1 MANQNTDKALLGFA
15 MSSNSLLQKIEAIEN
30 QTKDTLFRIESV
42 MVSSFSV
49 TQGIAAGLSEN
60 NKILKEIKEIISRKS
75 EAEKAKFGGGGG
87 ISKLLGLGGFIALT
101 GIGMFGLAMA
111 FQEAGKVTP
120 AAIASGVAMFVALG
134 VIARLMGMIITDPGG
149 GSVFGSVK
157 VMKTFTLTMG
167 MSIVMLLGLSY
178 ALQAMAPVGGD
189 KLITALALGAVIYI
203 MGQTFVQLI
212 KAWEFSGIMN
222 FMLNKNNTDD
232 IMRAMTLMSLQMVV
246 LAAAMIL
253 MPSGLKQQDA
263 FNFVIIAAAMIPLS
277 VALVAMRFALPAIEK
292 IKVSTIAKAGL
303 AVAML
308 GLALAPVAMAAKLV
322 GKVGITEAEIQRLV
336 SISMALAPLI
346 AIIGVMTALI
356 NFAKEGKV
364 MKNQQGQNNSL
375 LKMDNSR
382 KRNQKMNIKA
392 VGIFA
397 LQAVAV
403 LAVLALTA
411 LAFKYAAPALLQAA
425 NTARQ
430 IDTIGILK
438 FMFTIGGLLMIGG
451 LVIGMTMK
459 MLKGK
464 KKSETRGLI
473 PGMGSSSEKPGKL
486 SKEDLIM
493 AAVLLPL
500 IAISMIGVAYV
511 FKLLPPSVSDL
522 PEGFLMFS
530 IKAGIAL
537 MIFGAAMAMTFSIM
551 RGKNKGPGSG
561 TFGLG
566 GKSKPASLS
575 FEDAV
580 IAAAMIPLVAI
591 GVLATAWIFQGLPGT
606 SAEMAP
612 DVMWAL
618 KSAAAIMV
626 FGGTLMI
633 LGKLAK
639 NFKIEETLKV
649 LLVVALA
656 SLSILMV
663 ATAFSLMAG
672 IEYGTPPPLM
682 WSVGVGVSLFI
693 VGGVILA
700 LGAIAM
706 AVTPAGVLLGALTV
720 LVGAGVLYAVAWIF
734 TQIGKIDGLKES
746 AQTITDVLFMPFNAM
761 VDLLKRFKEE
771 IGVEVMGD
779 LALGIVKIAGAW
791 IVLSAA
797 LAGAGAA
804 GVFASV
810 GGVISGI
817 ADGITELFGGTVEMK
832 PSELLKFLV
841 ENSAKVIVGATALE
855 KVAAGYRSIISN
867 SAGFA
872 SGMAPLGRFLERLSS
887 KNGQLAVASFDKFN
901 KSYRTYADTNNELDI
916 TKVEATT
923 KMFNALAD
931 LAKNN
936 GENAMKVLADS
947 LLKAVAQLSDA
958 VSDLDKAVDK
968 QGEATSGAGDVIS
981 GAINKMK
988 ELVTGKTKEIAANT
1002 PGADTSL
1009 DDVVEAIEALE
1020 DTLTGSGI
1028 KLRGAAAY

>member
-149 GSVFGSVK
+149 GSVFASVK

-167 MSIVMLLGLSY
+167 MSMVMLLGLSY

-246 LAAAMIL
+246 LAGAMLL
-253 MPSGLKQQDA
+253 MPSGLKPQDA

-356 NFAKEGKV
+356 NFAKEGRV
-364 MKNQQGQNNSL
+364 AKNQQGQNNSL

-411 LAFKYAAPALLQAA
+411 LAFKYAAPALVQAA
-425 NTARQ
+425 TTARQ

-464 KKSETRGLI
+464 QKSETRGLI

-486 SKEDLIM
+486 GKNDLIM

-500 IAISMIGVAYV
+500 IAISMIGVAYA
-511 FKLLPPSVSDL
+511 FKLLPSSVSDL

-551 RGKNKGPGSG
+551 RGKSKGPGSG
-561 TFGLG
+561 MFGLG
-566 GKSKPASLS
+566 GRSKPASLS
-575 FEDAV
+575 FKDAA
-580 IAAAMIPLVAI
+580 IAAMMIPLVAI
-591 GVLATAWIFQGLPGT
+591 GVLATAWIFQALPGT
-606 SAEMAP
+606 SADMAP

-618 KSAAAIMV
+618 KSAVAIMV

-639 NFKIEETLKV
+639 NFKIKETLKV

-656 SLSILMV
+656 ALSILMV
-663 ATAFSLMAG
+663 AWAFTLLAG
-672 IEYGTPPPLM
+672 VEYGDPPPIM
-682 WSVGVGVSLFI
+682 WSLGVGVALF
-693 VGGVILA
+693 VLGGVILA

-706 AVTPAGVLLGALTV
+706 AVTPVGILLGALTV
-720 LVGAGVLYAVAWIF
+720 LVGAAVLYAVAWIF

-761 VDLLKRFKEE
+761 VDLFKRFKDE
-771 IGVEVMGD
+771 IGIENMGGLAAGIGK
-779 LALGIVKIAGAW
+779 LALAW
-791 IVLSAA
+791 LGLGAA
-797 LAGAGAA
+797 LAGSAA
-804 GVFASV
+804 GGVLSSIGGLAS
-810 GGVISGI
+810 
-817 ADGITELFGGTVEMK
+817 AAFDGLTKLFGGNVEMK
-832 PSELLKFLV
+832 PSELLRFLV
-841 ENSAKVIVGATALE
+841 KNSQTLLVTAE
-855 KVAAGYRSIISN
+855 TMTAISTAYKQIASRSQAFIEGI
-867 SAGFA
+867 
-872 SGMAPLGRFLERLSS
+872 APLGRFIERLGSTT
-887 KNGQLAVASFDKFN
+887 GILAASTFKDFSN
-901 KSYRTYADTNNELDI
+901 AYERYAKANNELDI

-936 GENAMKVLADS
+936 GENAMKILADS
-947 LLKAVAQLSDA
+947 LLAAVAQLSDA
-958 VSDLDKAVDK
+958 VADLDKAVDK
-968 QGEATSGAGDVIS
+968 QGEATSGVGDVIS
-981 GAINKMK
+981 GAIGKMK
-988 ELVTGKTKEIAANT
+988 EIVTGKTKEIEANT
-1002 PGADTSL
+1002 PGGGSTM

-1020 DTLTGSGI
+1020 DTLVGSGI
-1028 KLRGAAAY
+1028 KLRQSSY

>member
-60 NKILKEIKEIISRKS
+60 NKILKEIKEIISKKS
-75 EAEKAKFGGGGG
+75 AAETAKFGGGGG
-87 ISKLLGLGGFIALT
+87 INKLLGLGGFIALT

-134 VIARLMGMIITDPGG
+134 VIAKLMGMILQDPGG
-149 GSVFGSVK
+149 GSIFGSLK

-167 MSIVMLLGLSY
+167 MSMIMLLGMSY

-232 IMRAMTLMSLQMVV
+232 IMRAMFLMSVQMVV
-246 LAAAMIL
+246 LAFAMKL
-253 MPSGLKQQDA
+253 MPNVKQQTA
-263 FNFVIIAAAMIPLS
+263 INFVIIAAAMIPLS

-292 IKVSTIAKAGL
+292 IKISTIAKAGL

-346 AIIGVMTALI
+346 AIIGVMTAII
-356 NFAKEGKV
+356 NFAKEGRV
-364 MKNQQGQNNSL
+364 AKNQVGQNNSL

-382 KRNQKMNIKA
+382 KRNQKMNIKGI
-392 VGIFA
+392 GIFA
-397 LQAVAV
+397 LQAVAI
-403 LAVLALTA
+403 LGALALTA
-411 LAFKYAAPALLQAA
+411 IGFKYAAPMLVEAA
-425 NTARQ
+425 NAARQ
-430 IDTIGILK
+430 MDMIGVLK
-438 FMFTIGGLLMIGG
+438 FMFTIGGLLLIGG

-464 KKSETRGLI
+464 QKSETRGLV

-486 SKEDLIM
+486 SKNDLIM

-500 IAISMIGVAYV
+500 IAISMIGVAYA
-511 FKLLPPSVSDL
+511 FKLLPSSVSDL

-551 RGKNKGPGSG
+551 RGKSKGPGSG
-561 TFGLG
+561 MFGLG
-566 GKSKPASLS
+566 GRSKPASLS
-575 FEDAV
+575 FKDAAV
-580 IAAAMIPLVAI
+580 AAMMIPLVAL
-591 GVLATAWIFQGLPGT
+591 GVLATAWIFQALPGT
-606 SAEMAP
+606 SADMAP

-618 KSAAAIMV
+618 KSAVAIMV

-639 NFKIEETLKV
+639 NFKIKETLKV

-656 SLSILMV
+656 ALSILMV
-663 ATAFSLMAG
+663 AWAFTLLAG
-672 IEYGTPPPLM
+672 VEYGDPPPIM
-682 WSVGVGVSLFI
+682 WSLGVGVALF
-693 VGGVILA
+693 VLGGVILA

-706 AVTPAGVLLGALTV
+706 AVTPVGILLGALTV
-720 LVGAGVLYAVAWIF
+720 LVGAAVLYAVAWIF

-761 VDLLKRFKEE
+761 VDLFKRFKDE
-771 IGVEVMGD
+771 IGIENMGGLAAGIGK
-779 LALGIVKIAGAW
+779 LALAW
-791 IVLSAA
+791 LGLGAA
-797 LAGAGAA
+797 LAGSAA
-804 GVFASV
+804 GGVLSSIGGLAS
-810 GGVISGI
+810 
-817 ADGITELFGGTVEMK
+817 AAFDGLTKLFGGNVEMK
-832 PSELLKFLV
+832 PSELLRFLV
-841 ENSAKVIVGATALE
+841 RNSQTLVVTADTMT
-855 KVAAGYRSIISN
+855 KISN
-867 SAGFA
+867 SYKMIAARSQGFVD
-872 SGMAPLGRFLERLSS
+872 GIAPLGRFVERLGSTT
-887 KNGQLAVASFDKFN
+887 GILAAKTFN
-901 KSYRTYADTNNELDI
+901 DFSNAYGSYARANNSLDI

-936 GENAMKVLADS
+936 GENAMKILADS
-947 LLKAVAQLSDA
+947 LLAAVAQLSDA
-958 VSDLDKAVDK
+958 VTDLDKAVDK
-968 QGEATSGAGDVIS
+968 QGEATSGVGDVIS
-981 GAINKMK
+981 GAIGKMK
-988 ELVTGKTKEIAANT
+988 EIVTGKTKEIEANT
-1002 PGADTSL
+1002 PGGGSTM

-1020 DTLTGSGI
+1020 DTLVGSGI
-1028 KLRGAAAY
+1028 KLRQSSY